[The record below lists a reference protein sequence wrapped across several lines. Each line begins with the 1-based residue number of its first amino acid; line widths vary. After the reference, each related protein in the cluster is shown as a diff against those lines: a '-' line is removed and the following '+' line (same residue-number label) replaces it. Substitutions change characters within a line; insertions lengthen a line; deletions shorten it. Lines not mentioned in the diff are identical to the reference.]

1 MSDRL
6 MNVGFSSQAQ
16 AAGTAVHRFKA
27 PVGMTLVGVSVGLE
41 ALTGTPT
48 NVNFAVKNGATTLVA
63 AASLTLTA
71 AGVVEALAP
80 HLGGS
85 LANGDVAKGD
95 TVTVD
100 VAFTA
105 GTTPTAD
112 YDLQL
117 WFLAGTK

>member
-6 MNVGFSSQAQ
+6 LNVGFSSQAQ
-16 AAGTAVHRFKA
+16 SAGTGIHRFKA
-27 PVGMTLVGVSVGLE
+27 PVGLTLVGATVGLK

-48 NVNFAVKNGATTLVA
+48 NVQFTVKNGAATLVA

-71 AGVVEALAP
+71 AGTAEALTP

-100 VAFTA
+100 VGFTG

-112 YDLQL
+112 YDVQL
-117 WFLAGTK
+117 WFLSGTK

>member
-6 MNVGFSSQAQ
+6 LAVSFSAQAQ
-16 AAGTAVHRFKA
+16 AAGTGVHRFKA
-27 PVGMTLVGVSVGLE
+27 PVGMTLVGARVGLE

-48 NVNFAVKNGATTLVA
+48 NVNFTVKNGSTTLVA

-71 AGVVEALAP
+71 AGTAEALAP

-100 VAFTA
+100 VAFTG

-112 YDLQL
+112 YDVQL